1 MMAASVYPASLEGV
15 ALKKVRKAMDV
26 ILHVGAHLSGVS
38 TLASYLNRNR
48 RSMDAHGLKV
58 WTPEVTRKGLFDGL
72 TLKSGLDG
80 VAPRRARGAGRVQLR
95 CAMLERQRVQEL
107 LVLEPNMLGSM
118 ENNIASERLYPAAG
132 ERVARMVHAF
142 GGRVKRV
149 VLGMRALEVYWG
161 GAMAHALQMG
171 ADVPSEA
178 TMDRLVTQPRSWRKV
193 VQDVA
198 CAAPEAEILALP
210 YERLGEQPARVVEYA
225 VSGRFGAPTNFR
237 VSGLSH
243 VPELPELR
251 EVLADRGLDPM
262 RLPEGTERWHPF
274 SAFQVDILREI
285 YVEDLAWLRA
295 GADGLAF
302 LIEENGTSTARHAG
316 RFGP

>member
-1 MMAASVYPASLEGV
+1 MMGAVVYPVSPQGM

-26 ILHVGAHLSGVS
+26 ILHVGSHLSGVS
-38 TLASYLNRNR
+38 TLASYLNRNKR
-48 RSMDAHGLKV
+48 PLNSHGLHV

-80 VAPRRARGAGRVQLR
+80 VARRRERGAGRVRLR
-95 CAMLERQRVQEL
+95 CSMLERDRVKEL
-107 LVLEPNMLGSM
+107 LVLEPMMLGTM
-118 ENNIASERLYPAAG
+118 ENNIAEERLYPAAG

-149 VLGMRALEVYWG
+149 VLGIRALEDYWG

-171 ADVPSEA
+171 ADVPDESA
-178 TMDRLVTQPRSWRKV
+178 FDRLVTQPRSWRKV

-198 CAAPEAEILALP
+198 CAAPDAEVLVLP
-210 YERLGEQPARVVEYA
+210 YERLGERPAQIVEYA
-225 VSGRFGAPTNFR
+225 VSGRFAAPTNFR

-243 VPELPELR
+243 VPELPVLR
-251 EVLADRGLDPM
+251 EVLMDRGLPSAS
-262 RLPEGTERWHPF
+262 LPTGEDRWHPF

-302 LIEENGTSTARHAG
+302 LIEESGGRTARHAE